1 MKITFMELKTDNLL
15 LTERTKTI
23 FSLLE
28 RGRKQGSDLVMLP
41 LFTNIQ
47 EVEDLMADDNGFL
60 RGTNDYPDMFL
71 LLGAVDNKKDI
82 FLLLS
87 EGRVYARLLFDENAD
102 GSVRVGNI
110 KNWNLILSLAPPK
123 ECSSQALVIYL
134 NSSPKDLACL
144 KSHNTAHLFLTTSVS
159 RIPFLYYQGQKTDF
173 SAIQQKAYSFC
184 LE

>member
-1 MKITFMELKTDNLL
+1 MKITFMELKTDNLV

-47 EVEDLMADDNGFL
+47 ELEDLIAADNGFL
-60 RGTNDYPDMFL
+60 RGTNDYPDIFL
-71 LLGAVDNKKDI
+71 LLGGFVRKRHTYLLVSEGKI
-82 FLLLS
+82 YSRLLLDK
-87 EGRVYARLLFDENAD
+87 ANTAAKL
-102 GSVRVGNI
+102 GNI

-123 ECSSQALVIYL
+123 ESSNQTLVIYI
-134 NSSPKDLACL
+134 NSSATNLASL
-144 KSHNTAHLFLTTSVS
+144 KSQKTAHLFLTNSAS
-159 RIPFLYYQGQKTDF
+159 KSPFLYYQGHKTDF
-173 SAIQQKAYSFC
+173 SRTRTKAYSFC